1 MGNDIKR
8 HTLCLL
14 IAAGGCVAG
23 AYSAYAAYVNGK
35 LITDGMAGV
44 MFGLAFA
51 AVVIVSWLMLPW
63 ADKRAEEGAHR
74 DAWLWRVSW
83 FLALGFVLANS
94 IAYTVHYRTEM
105 TENRGLRIDA
115 YERARQME
123 TMATAEMNGLRT
135 NPRWE
140 ATSGCSNVTAEKS
153 RLFCERVQN
162 AQGRIEAAAALLNQ
176 GRPASKDAG
185 AETLAWVLGVDEAK
199 VRRSLPIFWSLILEL
214 MASLC
219 MREAFATLRTPQSAR
234 ETLESFEPAAF
245 EPAASDKR
253 RPLSRAVREPA
264 AAGAPAFGRL
274 APVNSM
280 RGQTPRGALNDNMP
294 LAAYA

>member
-1 MGNDIKR
+1 MDNNIKR

-23 AYSAYAAYVNGK
+23 AYSAYAAYINGK
-35 LITDGMAGV
+35 LITDGAAGV

-63 ADKRAEEGAHR
+63 ADKRAEEGAHH

-83 FLALGFVLANS
+83 LLALGFVLANS

-123 TMATAEMNGLRT
+123 TLATAEMNGLRT

-153 RLFCERVQN
+153 RAFCERVHN
-162 AQGRIEAAAALLNQ
+162 AQARIEAAETALGQ

-185 AETLAWVLGVDEAK
+185 AETLAWVLNVDEAK

-219 MREAFATLRTPQSAR
+219 MREAFATLRTPRTATAR
-234 ETLESFEPAAF
+234 PRT
-245 EPAASDKR
+245 AASEGR
-253 RPLSRAVREPA
+253 FSLPLGSRKSPVASV
-264 AAGAPAFGRL
+264 PAFGLL
-274 APVNSM
+274 APGNSM